1 MKTTINT
8 KHTAVKKKGRK
19 VIQNILIYGG
29 GVSEFY
35 IVQSTENISKI
46 KGDPINW
53 INTVKNDGSIGWNL
67 FIIEINW
74 NNPMV
79 W

>member
-19 VIQNILIYGG
+19 VIQNILTYGG

-46 KGDPINW
+46 KGDPIN
-53 INTVKNDGSIGWNL
+53 
-67 FIIEINW
+67 
-74 NNPMV
+74 
-79 W
+79 